1 MLTEE
6 AAQKLMQEMSVSPF
20 SEAALALHYLLTE
33 QPGHFMTEQ
42 ALKALGSKYRL
53 CGTIESKNQRRS
65 LLFCCTSSPVAWEAC
80 YMASNQAGA
89 VTIEAREALCDGLC
103 HVLATLPR
111 NQQGKPFQV
120 LFIPTLECLR
130 TMTKLADECNANS
143 QGNDKKFD
151 SILVRV
157 SDEIRI
163 LSVMAETYQ
172 KVTLRSSVPVASDES
187 QGEEPFLSVLRK
199 AWPSVSHVAESFNKN
214 EVCAS
219 LFSCALSRFAKS
231 SDLVRFQSSESL
243 VGVAEI
249 PNRLPTTRSSEGRG
263 YVTFERALQSF

>member
-1 MLTEE
+1 
-6 AAQKLMQEMSVSPF
+6 
-20 SEAALALHYLLTE
+20 
-33 QPGHFMTEQ
+33 
-42 ALKALGSKYRL
+42 
-53 CGTIESKNQRRS
+53 
-65 LLFCCTSSPVAWEAC
+65 
-80 YMASNQAGA
+80 MASNQAGA

-130 TMTKLADECNANS
+130 TMTKLANECNASS
-143 QGNDKKFD
+143 QGNDKKLD
-151 SILVRV
+151 SVLVRV

-172 KVTLRSSVPVASDES
+172 KVTLRSSVSDES

-214 EVCAS
+214 EVCVS
-219 LFSCALSRFAKS
+219 LFSCALSRFTNS
-231 SDLVRFQSSESL
+231 SDLVCSQSLESF

-249 PNRLPTTRSSEGRG
+249 PHRLLTTRSSEGRG
-263 YVTFERALQSF
+263 YVTFERAL